1 MATPMTLPAGYAERP
16 LALTDAATVTREMAA
31 NELATRKDQRNRGL
45 AQALLADAFGA
56 ARAHGA
62 TRATLS
68 TDSRTGALDLYLR
81 VGMKVEST
89 WVHRATRP

>member
-1 MATPMTLPAGYAERP
+1 MTGDGREGYVSR
-16 LALTDAATVTREMAA
+16 
-31 NELATRKDQRNRGL
+31 LATRQDQRHRGL
-45 AQALLADAFGA
+45 AQALLADAFGV

-81 VGMKVEST
+81 VGMRVEST